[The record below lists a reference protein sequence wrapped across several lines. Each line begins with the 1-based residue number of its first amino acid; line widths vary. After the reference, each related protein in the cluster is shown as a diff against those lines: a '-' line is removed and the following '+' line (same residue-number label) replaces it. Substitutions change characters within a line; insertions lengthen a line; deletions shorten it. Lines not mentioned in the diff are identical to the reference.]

1 MPVQSCMIYKTTTR
15 ANEDIIDIYVHGAHE
30 FGTGQAENYHQALV
44 ELFGILANNPFIA
57 RERQEFRPP
66 VRLHFY
72 KAHAIV
78 YRIMS
83 DHILIIRVLHGRQDW
98 ERHL

>member
-1 MPVQSCMIYKTTTR
+1 MIYKTTAR
-15 ANEDIIDIYVHGAHE
+15 ADEDIVGIYVHGARE
-30 FGTGQAENYHQALV
+30 FGARHAESYHRALV
-44 ELFGILANNPFIA
+44 EVFDTLADNPLIA

-66 VRLHFY
+66 VRLYFY
-72 KAHAIV
+72 KAHAIA

-83 DHILIIRVLHGRQDW
+83 DHVLIIRVLHGRQDW

>member
-1 MPVQSCMIYKTTTR
+1 MIYRTTVR
-15 ANEDIIDIYVHGAHE
+15 ANEDIISIYVHGARE
-30 FGTGQAENYHQALV
+30 FGTRQAESYYRALV
-44 ELFGILANNPFIA
+44 DTFDILANNPFIA

-83 DHILIIRVLHGRQDW
+83 DHVLIIRVLHGRQDW